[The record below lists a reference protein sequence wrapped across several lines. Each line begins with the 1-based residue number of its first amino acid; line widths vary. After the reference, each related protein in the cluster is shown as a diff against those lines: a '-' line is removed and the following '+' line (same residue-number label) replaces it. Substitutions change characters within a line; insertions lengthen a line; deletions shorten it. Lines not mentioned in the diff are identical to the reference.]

1 MDECKETTGKLENP
15 PAARPAAGAPS
26 HACSLTST
34 ANLSACNAQ
43 AGHRGLECPRCGCR
57 HFHVLYTRA
66 AIGGRILRRR
76 ECRHCGR
83 RLTTYEKGNE

>member
-1 MDECKETTGKLENP
+1 MEQHSETTEKPENP
-15 PAARPAAGAPS
+15 PAAVPTLQG
-26 HACSLTST
+26 
-34 ANLSACNAQ
+34 
-43 AGHRGLECPRCGCR
+43 GKRGLECPRCGCR

-66 AIGGRILRRR
+66 AMGGRILRRR

>member
-1 MDECKETTGKLENP
+1 MDEREETGCKPENP
-15 PAARPAAGAPS
+15 PTPAPASRAVS
-26 HACSLTST
+26 AACSLASA
-34 ANLSACNAQ
+34 ANR
-43 AGHRGLECPRCGCR
+43 RGLECPRCGCR

-83 RLTTYEKGNE
+83 RLTAYEKGDE

>member
-1 MDECKETTGKLENP
+1 MDEREETTRKTDRPSAATPAAG
-15 PAARPAAGAPS
+15 AARPA
-26 HACSLTST
+26 CSLTGT
-34 ANLSACNAQ
+34 ASR
-43 AGHRGLECPRCGCR
+43 RGLECPGCGCR

-83 RLTTYEKGNE
+83 RLTTYEKGDE

>member
-1 MDECKETTGKLENP
+1 MDRHSETTEKPENP
-15 PAARPAAGAPS
+15 PAATPAAGAGSP
-26 HACSLTST
+26 ACSLTSE
-34 ANLSACNAQ
+34 
-43 AGHRGLECPRCGCR
+43 AGRRGLECPRCGCR

-83 RLTTYEKGNE
+83 RLTTYEKGDE

>member
-1 MDECKETTGKLENP
+1 MDERAHTMGKPEDL
-15 PAARPAAGAPS
+15 PASPSAGGVGSPGR
-26 HACSLTST
+26 SLTST
-34 ANLSACNAQ
+34 ANQ
-43 AGHRGLECPRCGCR
+43 RGLECPRCGCR

-83 RLTTYEKGNE
+83 RLTTYEKAT

>member
-1 MDECKETTGKLENP
+1 MDERTQTTKKPEGL
-15 PAARPAAGAPS
+15 PATTSAAQGPR
-26 HACSLTST
+26 
-34 ANLSACNAQ
+34 
-43 AGHRGLECPRCGCR
+43 RGLECPRWGCR

-83 RLTTYEKGNE
+83 RVTTWEKPAC